1 MTVYTNK
8 LIEIDDNFHVG
19 VNLEVCMEGATMNE
33 TREGTIVA
41 KDATIKFGDESCLK
55 NQCLATYKSS
65 NGDSGSPVYTKKPPF
80 ILIGLNVGCIDEI
93 RADTIEKTEEK
104 LTLGPTESFAIIT
117 KWENV
122 RKTLN
127 PLNRESSLLSKALK
141 SYNTVSARSLRQL
154 KRNKS

>member
-1 MTVYTNK
+1 
-8 LIEIDDNFHVG
+8 
-19 VNLEVCMEGATMNE
+19 MEGTTVNQ

-41 KDATIKFGDESCLK
+41 TDATIKFGDGSRLK

-65 NGDSGSPVYTKKPPF
+65 NGDSGSPVYTKEPPF

-93 RADTIEKTEEK
+93 RPDTIDETEEK
-104 LTLGPTESFAIIT
+104 LRLEPTESFAIIT

-122 RKTLN
+122 RKTLH
-127 PLNRESSLLSKALK
+127 PLNKESPLLSKALK